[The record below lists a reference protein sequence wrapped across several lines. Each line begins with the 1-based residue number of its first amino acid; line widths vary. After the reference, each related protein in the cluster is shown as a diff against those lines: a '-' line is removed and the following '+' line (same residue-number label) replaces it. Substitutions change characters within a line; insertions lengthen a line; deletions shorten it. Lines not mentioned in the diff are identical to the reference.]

1 MSYAMAHLPHIQY
14 PWFPHHQG
22 QCLSSLFQQ
31 SVLAKRGTD
40 FPIQVNGKFVE
51 IRHIKGTLSSSQPPP
66 SPVALLLGSEY
77 QMQDVVL
84 LAVACQAR

>member
-1 MSYAMAHLPHIQY
+1 M
-14 PWFPHHQG
+14 PWPISLTPSIHGFPTTKANA
-22 QCLSSLFQQ
+22 SLFQQ